1 MHVQVSLLMSSV
13 YPDPQN
19 KSIFTSLHSVS
30 DYKKW
35 YLEDGEP
42 VLPPK
47 TDEDVDLITEPQNGG
62 ERLVVDSALDSEDML
77 DDEPELDDPK

>member
-1 MHVQVSLLMSSV
+1 MSSV
-13 YPDPQN
+13 YPDLQN
-19 KSIFTSLHSVS
+19 NSIFTSLHWDSVS

-35 YLEDGEP
+35 YLEDGDP

-62 ERLVVDSALDSEDML
+62 EGLVVDSALDSEDML
-77 DDEPELDDPK
+77 DDEPELNNPKWTTD